1 MEMFV
6 VDDDVM
12 LVVAVLFPSSLLSF
26 AIQTKSH
33 VHFHETI
40 DHFVGVVVH

>member
-6 VDDDVM
+6 DDDDVV
-12 LVVAVLFPSSLLSF
+12 LVVAVLFPSSLVSF
-26 AIQTKSH
+26 ARQTKSH